1 MTKRFTIEYNHFM
14 PKQAR
19 LDVPGALHHIML
31 LGINKAKIFDI
42 DIVTMPAV
50 VSGIQYF
57 ELDRENGKQLITI
70 TNARQVSTSLKF
82 IGDKDE

>member
-1 MTKRFTIEYNHFM
+1 M